1 MAVGGDGT
9 VSEVA
14 NGFFDGDA
22 AVSPEAELAVIP
34 RGSGCDFVKTFGI
47 SKRVDRAVATASGS
61 SSADDRPRPRPVH
74 RLGRAPA
81 ARIFCNVASAGLT
94 GVAADRVNRSE
105 KPLGATVA
113 FAWGTIVTFAGY
125 RNSRFRVRIDERE
138 LDQVCNNVIVANCR
152 FYASGMRI
160 MPMADPG
167 DGLLDVLV
175 WGDVRKADLARN
187 LHKLYRGTHIG
198 HPKADIS
205 RARRITVEPER
216 PLPIEA
222 DGETP
227 GPHADDV
234 RGRPGRSSAARARVA
249 ASLFG
254 AADFGARPRA
264 RLALG
269 QPLGEVVQRRLDAI
283 KRRLKP
289 GDVVARCH
297 LELRHGR
304 LLGAQAHGRG
314 PLLRGVHHGALRHL
328 LLHPGDG
335 VLGGAGDP
343 IHDAF
348 PIIHHLN
355 VPAASDGF
363 PVPSRG

>member
-1 MAVGGDGT
+1 MVVNPASDNGRTARRWPEIARAAAARGLDLDVRATEAAGHASELTRAALREGAGLIVAVGGDGT

-22 AVSPEAELAVIP
+22 AVSPEAEMAVIP

-47 SKRVDRAVATASGS
+47 SKRVDRAVAAAAGS
-61 SSADDRPRPRPVH
+61 TVRTIDV
-74 RLGRAPA
+74 GRVRFTDWDGHPG

-94 GVAADRVNRSE
+94 GVAADRVNRSG
-105 KPLGATVA
+105 KPLGATIA
-113 FAWGTIVTFAGY
+113 FAWGTIVTFVGY

-160 MPMADPG
+160 MPMADPS

-175 WGDVRKADLARN
+175 WGDVSKADLARN

-205 RARRITVEPER
+205 RARRVTVEPES

-227 GPHADDV
+227 GLTPMT
-234 RGRPGRSSAARARVA
+234 
-249 ASLFG
+249 F
-254 AADFGARPRA
+254 
-264 RLALG
+264 
-269 QPLGEVVQRRLDAI
+269 EV
-283 KRRLKP
+283 
-289 GDVVARCH
+289 
-297 LELRHGR
+297 
-304 LLGAQAHGRG
+304 
-314 PLLRGVHHGALRHL
+314 
-328 LLHPGDG
+328 
-335 VLGGAGDP
+335 
-343 IHDAF
+343 
-348 PIIHHLN
+348 
-355 VPAASDGF
+355 VPAALRLR
-363 PVPSRG
+363 VPATG